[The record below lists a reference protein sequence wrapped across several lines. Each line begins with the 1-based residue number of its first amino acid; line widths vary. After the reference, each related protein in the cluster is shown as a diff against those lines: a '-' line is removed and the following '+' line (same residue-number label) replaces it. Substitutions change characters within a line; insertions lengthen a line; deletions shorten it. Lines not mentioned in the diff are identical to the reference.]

1 MWKWKLKSNFRQPER
16 LIYLIDNEIATSAT
30 HSRND
35 EYIISG
41 SLNIRNKNEY
51 LVKIFNYRRVGCGD
65 FWNCQKK
72 WSFGALFSSLP
83 LMTLLIL
90 FWLFFEKQPQDKIAN
105 HAYYTFWYVVGTLP
119 FFLIFPFLLPK
130 MGFVL
135 SLSVSVV
142 LTLIIF
148 YVYCLLVKQF
158 GIVLL

>member
-1 MWKWKLKSNFRQPER
+1 MNIWLK
-16 LIYLIDNEIATSAT
+16 YLITAGLVVVISEIA
-30 HSRND
+30 
-35 EYIISG
+35 
-41 SLNIRNKNEY
+41 
-51 LVKIFNYRRVGCGD
+51 
-65 FWNCQKK
+65 KK
-72 WSFGALFSSLP
+72 SDRLGALFSSLP

-130 MGFVL
+130 MGSAL

>member
-1 MWKWKLKSNFRQPER
+1 M
-16 LIYLIDNEIATSAT
+16 
-30 HSRND
+30 
-35 EYIISG
+35 
-41 SLNIRNKNEY
+41 
-51 LVKIFNYRRVGCGD
+51 
-65 FWNCQKK
+65 
-72 WSFGALFSSLP
+72 FSSLP

>member
-1 MWKWKLKSNFRQPER
+1 MVIS
-16 LIYLIDNEIATSAT
+16 EIA
-30 HSRND
+30 
-35 EYIISG
+35 
-41 SLNIRNKNEY
+41 
-51 LVKIFNYRRVGCGD
+51 
-65 FWNCQKK
+65 KK
-72 WSFGALFSSLP
+72 SDRLGALFSSLP

-130 MGFVL
+130 MGFAL

>member
-1 MWKWKLKSNFRQPER
+1 MNIWLK
-16 LIYLIDNEIATSAT
+16 YLITAGLVVVISEIA
-30 HSRND
+30 
-35 EYIISG
+35 
-41 SLNIRNKNEY
+41 
-51 LVKIFNYRRVGCGD
+51 
-65 FWNCQKK
+65 KK
-72 WSFGALFSSLP
+72 SDRLGALFSSLP

-130 MGFVL
+130 MGFAF

-158 GIVLL
+158 GIILL